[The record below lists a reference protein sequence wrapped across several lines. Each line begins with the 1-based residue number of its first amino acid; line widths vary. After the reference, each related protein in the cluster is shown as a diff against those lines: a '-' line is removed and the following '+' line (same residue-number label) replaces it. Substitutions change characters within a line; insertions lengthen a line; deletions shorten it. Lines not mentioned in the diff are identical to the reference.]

1 MIGDLSLHAVVTV
14 TPESDLNML
23 TFVNPLGIVPKL
35 VRIRSGDHPAGGMF
49 DFAAIPEFGVGGY
62 IYQGSDASQPWNMV
76 SEEPS
81 SPRQFRTTESAIEIQ
96 RGAAASG
103 KWKTGITYTIHIYA

>member
-23 TFVNPLGIVPKL
+23 TCVNPLGIVPKL
-35 VRIRSGDHPAGGMF
+35 VRIRSGDHPIGMF
-49 DFAAIPEFGVGGY
+49 DFAAIPEAGAGGY
-62 IYQGSDASQPWNMV
+62 VYQGSDAAQPWSLV

-81 SPRQFRTTESAIEIQ
+81 NPRQFRMTESAIEIQ
-96 RGAAASG
+96 RGSSAAG
-103 KWKTGITYTIHIYA
+103 KWKTGSTYTIHIYA